1 MDRLLELQPI
11 EAPNRGL
18 RLIGEVDLS
27 TAPYLSDALAEL
39 NGDGDVTLDL
49 SEMTFIDS
57 SGLVVI
63 VAYARSLD
71 GPKVVLTNASDA
83 TRRILEL
90 TNLDDHPSLVLGSDG
105 DGG

>member
-1 MDRLLELQPI
+1 MDRLLELQPM
-11 EAPNRGL
+11 ETPKRGL

-63 VAYARSLD
+63 VAFARSLE
-71 GPKVVLTNASDA
+71 GSKVVLTNASEA
-83 TRRILEL
+83 TRRTLQL
-90 TNLDDHPSLVLGSDG
+90 TNLDDHPSLVVGSNG